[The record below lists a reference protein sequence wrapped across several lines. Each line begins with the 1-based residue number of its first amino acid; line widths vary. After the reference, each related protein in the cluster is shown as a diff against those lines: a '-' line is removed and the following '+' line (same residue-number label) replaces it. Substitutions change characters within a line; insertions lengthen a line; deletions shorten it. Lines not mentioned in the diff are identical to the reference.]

1 MNERELFTEAL
12 KHPGGE
18 RRDEYLKQACG
29 NDDRL
34 RERVETLLRSHAQAG
49 SFLEHP
55 AVENVQTE
63 LLSGNKPVQTAT
75 GTKTVPQIGDTNLEF
90 LQPSDDPQ
98 SLGRLDQYEILDVV
112 GRGGMG
118 LVLKARDTELN
129 RIVAVK
135 VLAPELASNATG
147 RMRFGREAQAAA
159 AVSHDH
165 VVPIFAVKD
174 KDGNEQSD
182 LPYLVMEYVD
192 GQSLQQKI
200 DGDGPLELKE
210 ILRIGQQVAAGLSAA
225 HLQGLI
231 HRDVKPSNVL
241 LQNGV
246 QRVKITDFGLARA
259 VDDVG
264 ITRTGEVAGTPQYM
278 SPEQAQGHALDPRS
292 DLFSLGSVMYA
303 MCTGRGPFRADTAVA
318 SLRRVCDDTPRPIRE
333 INPDVP
339 IWLVNVIDCL
349 LEKDPQHRYQSAEE
363 VSELLSKCLSRLQEV
378 GPTSMPG
385 IVIPSKHRPAQR
397 PRSRQ
402 QDARGKWVVAAMLLL
417 ALGMTFSVTEAT
429 GVTDFSGTVI
439 RLVTGEGTLFIE
451 VDDPTVQISLDGE
464 ELSITGAGLQ
474 QLKLRPGEYQVTA
487 MKDGKPFKQEL
498 VSISRGGRQVVR
510 VTREADANI
519 SGVRIDPPA
528 EDSFVVLSGSGNE
541 VARFATLADAVTGSS
556 AGDTIEIRGNGPFVT
571 EPIEVNHP
579 LRVCAGDGFRPV
591 VRDDP
596 RHPAKDSFRIILA
609 KAPLV
614 LEGVEFQSRL
624 DVQNKIVTSLVSLS
638 ATNCRILAPKTYGLM
653 LHGRAYFQ
661 NSEIIAATPF
671 ISYSESDV
679 DVTNCLLVGNVNH
692 GSQDMSHEQSLTIA
706 DSTLVGWSRQ
716 IPLFF
721 FQEEVRR
728 NALEQKPIHV
738 YSSGTIFD
746 SASTIMTFVDG
757 RSSEELLPVAD
768 ARDWYSKRMEWV
780 EESNLYRS
788 QGPYIEMMLYDRP
801 PGTSLVDDS
810 LQWNRYWEVNEPSIH
825 TKTIRYQGGDLIAKA
840 RNDLKQ
846 LTAADFRLR
855 PDSAGYQA
863 GPNGEDLGAN
873 IDFVGPGAAYE
884 RWKQTDEYRQWRK
897 ETDALMA
904 GEAGQAREPFVVL
917 RGSGSEVG
925 RFATL
930 ADAVTGSSAGDTIE
944 VRNNGPFESG
954 QIQISHSLTIRAG
967 EGFHPVITRAPEISP
982 QADAALLFVHSP
994 LVLEGLE
1001 LQYLAPAPHGEP
1013 RTDVIV
1019 TDSPLSVAG
1028 CRVVLQSTREF
1039 HSCCIRSTSD
1049 LQITN
1054 SAIVDAGNQAAIVW
1068 AGVAGDDVVIK
1079 NCIQVGFCIFDFHH
1093 SDSSIVLDGNTLI
1106 DPRRGPV
1113 GFRVQETGDADS
1125 GYEPNRMTVTHNCFD
1140 SGTSV
1145 FLFYEP
1151 EEREDRKVDSAKWE
1165 TRAGWDSMLPQLLRW
1180 DMTAN
1185 LYPPEPDLMALH
1197 VGGLYSV
1204 ERWGDDTAD
1213 WKTFWQLEETGLT
1226 EGTIRFQ
1233 GGDLIARSKANA
1245 MDLTLDDF
1253 RLRADSAG
1261 YQAGPGGED
1270 LGANI
1275 DFVGPGAAYER
1286 WKQTGEYTEWKAEA
1300 TELLRNN
1307 HSAHASM
1314 EKTHD
1319 EDTDEN

>member
-1 MNERELFTEAL
+1 MNECEIFMAAL
-12 KHPGGE
+12 EFDSAEE
-18 RRDEYLKQACG
+18 RSAWLDKACANDQKLRD
-29 NDDRL
+29 
-34 RERVETLLRSHAQAG
+34 RVAKLLESHAVSG
-49 SFLEHP
+49 SLLEHP
-55 AVENVQTE
+55 AIENVQTE
-63 LLSGNKPVQTAT
+63 LLSGNKPRETAS
-75 GTKTVPQIGDTNLEF
+75 GTKTVPQIGDTNLDF
-90 LQPSDDPQ
+90 LQPSDNPQ

-363 VSELLSKCLSRLQEV
+363 VSELLSKCLTRLEEV

-385 IVIPSKHRPAQR
+385 IVIPGKHRPAQR

-439 RLVTGEGTLFIE
+439 RLVTGEGTLLIE

-510 VTREADANI
+510 VTREADASN
-519 SGVRIDPPA
+519 SGVQIDPQTQDA
-528 EDSFVVLSGSGNE
+528 FVVLGGLGGEVGS
-541 VARFATLADAVTGSS
+541 FATLADAVTGSS

-571 EPIEVNHP
+571 GPIKLNHAVTI
-579 LRVCAGDGFRPV
+579 RAGGGYCPV
-591 VRDDP
+591 ISRSDELLSEF
-596 RHPAKDSFRIILA
+596 HYLLFTESQ
-609 KAPLV
+609 LV
-614 LEGVEFQSRL
+614 LEGIALQDLNAPMPGV
-624 DVQNKIVTSLVSLS
+624 IHPYLVRSDGAALLS
-638 ATNCRILAPKTYGLM
+638 IINCRFLTNNPGGICVLS
-653 LHGRAYFQ
+653 
-661 NSEIIAATPF
+661 NSSHVVARNAEFLKPAGPVFWRWNNPTATK
-671 ISYSESDV
+671 YM
-679 DVTNCLLVGNVNH
+679 VTNCIWNH
-692 GSQDMSHEQSLTIA
+692 GQLLSIRHQIA
-706 DSTLVGWSRQ
+706 APIEVSVAHSTATGIGPMFVTYSDSDQ
-716 IPLFF
+716 APLDEIVNVIASSNVINNDIVISTAALDDDVEPYSDEEAEAVLRGR
-721 FQEEVRR
+721 FQWADDDNLFGGGGKVIALIGDNYVKGIRRGTPSDDLDDWRHLWGSAEHDAQAGIVRFR
-728 NALEQKPIHV
+728 
-738 YSSGTIFD
+738 
-746 SASTIMTFVDG
+746 
-757 RSSEELLPVAD
+757 
-768 ARDWYSKRMEWV
+768 
-780 EESNLYRS
+780 
-788 QGPYIEMMLYDRP
+788 
-801 PGTSLVDDS
+801 
-810 LQWNRYWEVNEPSIH
+810 
-825 TKTIRYQGGDLIAKA
+825 GGDLH
-840 RNDLKQ
+840 RRDLNGLQ
-846 LTAADFRLR
+846 PDDFRLR

-863 GPNGEDLGAN
+863 GPAGQDLGAN

-884 RWKQTDEYRQWRK
+884 RWKQTDEYRHWRE

-904 GEAGQAREPFVVL
+904 GHAAQAREPFVIL
-917 RGSGSEVG
+917 SGSGDEVG
-925 RFATL
+925 RFSTL
-930 ADAVTGSSAGDTIE
+930 ADAVTGSSEGDTIE
-944 VRNNGPFESG
+944 IRSNGPFVVEPILFKHRLAIRSAG
-954 QIQISHSLTIRAG
+954 RFRPKLIAGPKTQSPVFHSEHA
-967 EGFHPVITRAPEISP
+967 
-982 QADAALLFVHSP
+982 
-994 LVLEGLE
+994 LVLEGFDLDCLNDKGHVISAHGPTYVANCRISQPNRVFE
-1001 LQYLAPAPHGEP
+1001 NCIVVARGGVLKNCFISGYAPIGVVNVESTTAAINNCVICGYCNLYCNETGSSHVQLAKNTLLSTGTGIFLWASDARPDDDGSAFRVHSSQNIIDTLYSTVCLDSALPDRTSGNEVARLFKQLFQWKEEQNLFSKSKYFIQTRWLGDSGRDHSKIKTLKSIVEVPLKNGSTSGEP
-1013 RTDVIV
+1013 VNRIHFRERSVTKVATCTSCRSRILEHLAQMTSASAPTAPVTRPGPAAKTSERTSTTSDRAKP
-1019 TDSPLSVAG
+1019 TNAG
-1028 CRVVLQSTREF
+1028 SRPT
-1039 HSCCIRSTSD
+1039 STS
-1049 LQITN
+1049 LGKQR
-1054 SAIVDAGNQAAIVW
+1054 
-1068 AGVAGDDVVIK
+1068 
-1079 NCIQVGFCIFDFHH
+1079 
-1093 SDSSIVLDGNTLI
+1093 
-1106 DPRRGPV
+1106 PR
-1113 GFRVQETGDADS
+1113 
-1125 GYEPNRMTVTHNCFD
+1125 
-1140 SGTSV
+1140 
-1145 FLFYEP
+1145 
-1151 EEREDRKVDSAKWE
+1151 K
-1165 TRAGWDSMLPQLLRW
+1165 
-1180 DMTAN
+1180 
-1185 LYPPEPDLMALH
+1185 
-1197 VGGLYSV
+1197 
-1204 ERWGDDTAD
+1204 
-1213 WKTFWQLEETGLT
+1213 
-1226 EGTIRFQ
+1226 
-1233 GGDLIARSKANA
+1233 
-1245 MDLTLDDF
+1245 
-1253 RLRADSAG
+1253 
-1261 YQAGPGGED
+1261 
-1270 LGANI
+1270 
-1275 DFVGPGAAYER
+1275 
-1286 WKQTGEYTEWKAEA
+1286 
-1300 TELLRNN
+1300 
-1307 HSAHASM
+1307 
-1314 EKTHD
+1314 
-1319 EDTDEN
+1319 